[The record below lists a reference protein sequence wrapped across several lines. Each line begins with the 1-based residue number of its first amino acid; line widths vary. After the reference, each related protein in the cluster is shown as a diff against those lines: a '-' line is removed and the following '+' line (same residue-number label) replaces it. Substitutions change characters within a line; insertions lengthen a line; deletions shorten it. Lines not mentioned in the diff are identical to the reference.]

1 LDGAMTRQ
9 EAAANVAA
17 NTGSIA
23 VVKRLF
29 AWLAGAAG
37 GLAAYRAVRG
47 KPSRPQPVSDNRA
60 EELKARLQQAR
71 EAGDDRDAFEAGEVP
86 VDRAEPPEAG
96 PLDPELLDPALLD
109 PGARRAQ
116 VHEQG
121 RAALDEMRG
130 EQSS

>member
-23 VVKRLF
+23 TVKRLF
-29 AWLAGAAG
+29 AWLAGAVG
-37 GLAAYRAVRG
+37 GLAAYRAVKG
-47 KPSRPQPVSDNRA
+47 KPSQPQLQPVSDSRA

-71 EAGDDRDAFEAGEVP
+71 EAGDDRGAFDAREVP
-86 VDRAEPPEAG
+86 VDEAE
-96 PLDPELLDPALLD
+96 PLDP
-109 PGARRAQ
+109 GTRRAQ
-116 VHEQG
+116 IHEQG

-130 EQSS
+130 DQSS

>member
-17 NTGSIA
+17 NAGSIA
-23 VVKRLF
+23 AVKRLF
-29 AWLAGAAG
+29 AWIAGVAG
-37 GLAAYRAVRG
+37 GLAAYRAVKG
-47 KPSRPQPVSDNRA
+47 KPSQPQPQPVSDSRA

-71 EAGDDRDAFEAGEVP
+71 EAGEDSEAFEAGEVP
-86 VDRAEPPEAG
+86 VDQAEPIEAE
-96 PLDPELLDPALLD
+96 PLD

-130 EQSS
+130 GDQSS

>member
-1 LDGAMTRQ
+1 MTRQ

-17 NTGSIA
+17 NTGSIG
-23 VVKRLF
+23 VVKRLV

-37 GLAAYRAVRG
+37 GLAAYRAV
-47 KPSRPQPVSDNRA
+47 KAKHPQPEAGADARA
-60 EELKARLQQAR
+60 AELKARLEAAR
-71 EAGDDRDAFEAGEVP
+71 TSTDDRDAFESGEVTVDAAEAP
-86 VDRAEPPEAG
+86 DRAH
-96 PLDPELLDPALLD
+96 LD

-130 EQSS
+130 DTTS